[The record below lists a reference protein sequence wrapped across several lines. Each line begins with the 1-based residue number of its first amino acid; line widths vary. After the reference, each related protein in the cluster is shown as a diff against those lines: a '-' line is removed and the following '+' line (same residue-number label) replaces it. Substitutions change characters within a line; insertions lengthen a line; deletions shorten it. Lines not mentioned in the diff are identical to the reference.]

1 MIPAMNIVAW
11 GRTVPWVEQRQVEQ
25 DLIISRAL
33 IELFADPFLKEQ
45 LRFRGGTAL
54 NKLHFPK
61 PLRYSEDL
69 DFTRTKAGGIGQ
81 VLDRTRQCLEPW
93 MGKAQFVQSKV
104 APKLYFNTI
113 AEDPASPPIRVK
125 VEINTRERTVYDK
138 PQSVSFAVSNPW
150 FSGSA
155 DIATFTKE
163 EMLATKLRAL
173 LQRNKGRDLIDLS
186 HAVDVFGDHRLQD
199 GADQSH
205 AAPIVDNEVSRCE
218 QDPCSI
224 YGVPLFRNL
233 IEHMPSVTA
242 IRARRM
248 QKDQLQSAHTNP
260 PSHSGRRASS
270 RRPCDHKE
278 SAVVSRLSN
287 LAGRVSTGEHRR
299 QPCVSETSL

>member
-11 GRTVPWVEQRQVEQ
+11 GCTVPWVEQRQVEQ

-150 FSGSA
+150 FSSSA

-186 HAVDVFGDHRLQD
+186 HAVDVFGDLDAALVVNCFGKYLNAAGQKISRAQAEERMFDKLD
-199 GADQSH
+199 DPAFLADVRPLLTAEEAKKFDDKAARATFAKMFSTFIKRIRGGAWKRTRELAEQFGMPEL
-205 AAPIVDNEVSRCE
+205 AAD
-218 QDPCSI
+218 
-224 YGVPLFRNL
+224 
-233 IEHMPSVTA
+233 
-242 IRARRM
+242 
-248 QKDQLQSAHTNP
+248 
-260 PSHSGRRASS
+260 
-270 RRPCDHKE
+270 
-278 SAVVSRLSN
+278 
-287 LAGRVSTGEHRR
+287 
-299 QPCVSETSL
+299 